1 MANKKEY
8 KLKSK
13 MRYSELEEWRKKAG
27 LTRKEV
33 ADKCCVSPKTIEGWR
48 LRGELPGYASALISR
63 IMSDS
68 IELQLSLPDFRKL
81 MRHMERLNIKPSTN
95 ILSRLLGRS
104 CQGTTNPCRNALQ
117 KYKVLVFM
125 FLGVG

>member
-81 MRHMERLNIKPSTN
+81 MRHMERLNIKT
-95 ILSRLLGRS
+95 IDEYIIQAIREKLSRDDKSL
-104 CQGTTNPCRNALQ
+104 
-117 KYKVLVFM
+117 
-125 FLGVG
+125 